1 MTVMCIAAANYL
13 IEKTNEY
20 NKGRDFRNRIRMSGK
35 RLQKLLYFSDIEYMK
50 KYNIPMLR
58 DEFFAWPSGPVI
70 PSVYIRFIQYQ
81 SGEMR
86 PAEGAHTPLKKEE
99 RDILDVIFNATIG
112 MDTSKLV
119 KASHVKGGPW
129 DCVYNESDKD
139 HGQILDKKEMWKFY
153 KDMSVNQMLQM

>member
-50 KYNIPMLR
+50 RYNTPMLR
-58 DEFFAWPSGPVI
+58 DNFYAWPSGPVI

-81 SGEMR
+81 SGESS
-86 PAEGAHTPLKKEE
+86 
-99 RDILDVIFNATIG
+99 TIG
-112 MDTSKLV
+112 VDTSKLV
-119 KASHVKGGPW
+119 KASHAEGGPW
-129 DCVYNESDKD
+129 DCVYNAFDKD
-139 HGQILDKKEMWKFY
+139 HDQIVEKKKMREFY
-153 KDMSVNQMLQM
+153 KDMNVKQMLQL

>member
-50 KYNIPMLR
+50 RYNTPMLR
-58 DEFFAWPSGPVI
+58 DNFYAWPSGPVI

-81 SGEMR
+81 SGEMK
-86 PAEGAHTPLKKEE
+86 PAEGTHTPLKKDEQE
-99 RDILDVIFNATIG
+99 ILDLVFSSTIG
-112 MDTSKLV
+112 VDTSKLV
-119 KASHVKGGPW
+119 KASHAEGGPW
-129 DCVYNESDKD
+129 DCVYNAFDKD
-139 HGQILDKKEMWKFY
+139 HDQIVEKKKMREFY
-153 KDMSVNQMLQM
+153 KDMNVKQMLQL